1 MPAWIIE
8 LFGMSYRE
16 IFTFTSI
23 FAHLKT
29 AFTGFSFKGFI
40 SSIVAVCDLL
50 TMLLFSAPVPP
61 RGPELNL
68 EGYELVFADEF
79 DQDELDTE
87 NWYIRNPGPV
97 RCGYHSGSQVEVKDG
112 NLIITGEYLENGEFG
127 DGWYTS
133 AVSLKER
140 YKQGYFEIRCKVN
153 TSKVFW
159 SAFWLQSSNPY
170 QPEISQGGVGGAE
183 IDIFESAHY
192 GEAFGHCVFSAIHC
206 SGVDGKQE
214 GIDSLILGFYRDGNV
229 AEYNTYGLE
238 WTEDEYIFYIN
249 GVETCRSTFGNG
261 VSQVEQDVII
271 SLEIPVNDITTLDRD
286 TFETEYIVDYVKIY
300 QK

>member
-1 MPAWIIE
+1 M
-8 LFGMSYRE
+8 
-16 IFTFTSI
+16 
-23 FAHLKT
+23 
-29 AFTGFSFKGFI
+29 GFI
-40 SSIVAVCDLL
+40 S
-50 TMLLFSAPVPP
+50 F
-61 RGPELNL
+61 
-68 EGYELVFADEF
+68 
-79 DQDELDTE
+79 
-87 NWYIRNPGPV
+87 
-97 RCGYHSGSQVEVKDG
+97 
-112 NLIITGEYLENGEFG
+112 IT
-127 DGWYTS
+127 
-133 AVSLKER
+133 
-140 YKQGYFEIRCKVN
+140 
-153 TSKVFW
+153 
-159 SAFWLQSSNPY
+159 Y

-192 GEAFGHCVFSAIHC
+192 GEPFGHCVFSAIHC

-271 SLEIPVNDITTLDRD
+271 SLEIPVNDITALDRD
-286 TFETEYIVDYVKIY
+286 TFETEYTVDYVKIY